1 MKSWREIVVLEI
13 PGIKTWVI
21 NNSYISLKAFH
32 FISTMIDLGN
42 MKRISH
48 LEAVTITEKQHI
60 RIVFLHIWR
69 VAIWKEVC
77 IYSVCFL
84 MSLSPL
90 SHLHAL
96 GFFHIKA
103 QCCLIPEAVLPG
115 SNSTWIIKCRVRK
128 SMCDLSEA
136 QHWVHG
142 RTNFHLLL
150 RDGKC
155 SQIIFKKKFPLH
167 DYQIWTWDRPQN
179 IPRARMK
186 KSCMRVLVKHHKCK

>member
-1 MKSWREIVVLEI
+1 
-13 PGIKTWVI
+13 
-21 NNSYISLKAFH
+21 
-32 FISTMIDLGN
+32 MIDLGN

-103 QCCLIPEAVLPG
+103 Q
-115 SNSTWIIKCRVRK
+115 STWIIKCRVRK

-167 DYQIWTWDRPQN
+167 DYQIWT
-179 IPRARMK
+179 
-186 KSCMRVLVKHHKCK
+186 